1 MCMCMCMHMCTRAVL
16 AACLLAALR
25 RQVDIVIYSLE
36 LEVGDDALLH
46 YRVLDT
52 LRTWT
57 APVTQKKAPS
67 ALPAWAKL
75 PWHRPVTTPSF
86 PSTRSTPSTRHG
98 RNCLGRL
105 AGRSS
110 LASIGMSMGAAP
122 SLPSLAWTL
131 PQLPPRHN
139 PLPSLSLAWAWV
151 PSPKEENPNP
161 NPTSKPTPH
170 PHQEPVALRGVEGG
184 GGLQARRQGGGRRV
198 ASRE

>member
-86 PSTRSTPSTRHG
+86 PSTRPLALDMAETV
-98 RNCLGRL
+98 L
-105 AGRSS
+105 AGW
-110 LASIGMSMGAAP
+110 LAEAP
-122 SLPSLAWTL
+122 SLA
-131 PQLPPRHN
+131 
-139 PLPSLSLAWAWV
+139 
-151 PSPKEENPNP
+151 
-161 NPTSKPTPH
+161 
-170 PHQEPVALRGVEGG
+170 
-184 GGLQARRQGGGRRV
+184 
-198 ASRE
+198 